1 MLKQSAPSWYLPIHS
16 LMFFSFF
23 YLQELAVFSAAQV
36 KEHKAYPLL
45 LFIFSSFNL
54 HELIVTSPNLLNQ
67 SKIS

>member
-1 MLKQSAPSWYLPIHS
+1 
-16 LMFFSFF
+16 MFFSFF
-23 YLQELAVFSAAQV
+23 YLRGPAVFSAAPV